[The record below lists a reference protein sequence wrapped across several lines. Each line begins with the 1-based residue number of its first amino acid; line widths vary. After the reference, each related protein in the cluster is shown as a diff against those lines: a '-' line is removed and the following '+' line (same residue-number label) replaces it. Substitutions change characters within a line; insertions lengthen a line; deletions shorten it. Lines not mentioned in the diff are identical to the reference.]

1 MLLYKFRLLSNVI
14 VQHLTLSEATFAPSG
29 LAQDE
34 GAAATG
40 HHSLG
45 MTEHCGDPVAAWNKR
60 GNKYVFLF
68 PYICFIYLLFY
79 QVS

>member
-1 MLLYKFRLLSNVI
+1 MLLSSERAA
-14 VQHLTLSEATFAPSG
+14 LSEATFPPSG

-45 MTEHCGDPVAAWNKR
+45 MTEHCGDPVAAWA
-60 GNKYVFLF
+60 F
-68 PYICFIYLLFY
+68 YIHEVGVGTLNQPLLL
-79 QVS
+79 VSLPLSHQSRVH

>member
-1 MLLYKFRLLSNVI
+1 MI
-14 VQHLTLSEATFAPSG
+14 VQLLTLSEATFPPSG

-60 GNKYVFLF
+60 ENKDVFLF
-68 PYICFIYLLFY
+68 PYMFSLK
-79 QVS
+79 